1 MRILKDSFIYLV
13 GELIN
18 KSLPFLLLPYLTRKL
33 GTEGFGELSYYLT
46 ILALLSICIGLSQEG
61 AVTRYFYFYGN
72 KAIDLIVRAG
82 YLYNILFSTV
92 CLIISWILKSEIIA
106 YITLIATFN
115 SFLSVQLALR
125 QAQKQSIPYIMIQF
139 LSSVSLVV
147 FTVLMLEYVAGDRV
161 VNRLLALLL
170 SSALVFF
177 ITYLFIN
184 KSFKIS
190 RKFSLE
196 NYKSA
201 LAYIFSF
208 GIPLILHQLSFF
220 MKGQVDRIFIY
231 KLYSAIE
238 LGVYSA
244 GVQIASVLTIFFMA
258 LNKAIVPYYY
268 EGLKNKELTVDK
280 IKKYTLVSFI
290 FISLPA
296 FICYFLP
303 NTLFVW
309 FLGVGFGQ
317 SQFYTVLFLIGYGLT
332 LPYLLLVNYL
342 FFYGK
347 NKLIASITFST
358 SVVYVIFLSLLSEIS
373 IRYIPFSLIFSN
385 LLMVVVLWIIVS
397 KSQEA

>member
-1 MRILKDSFIYLV
+1 M
-13 GELIN
+13 
-18 KSLPFLLLPYLTRKL
+18 LPYLTRKL
-33 GTEGFGELSYYLT
+33 GPEGFGELSYYLT
-46 ILALLSICIGLSQEG
+46 ILALLGIFIGLSQEG

-92 CLIISWILKSEIIA
+92 CLIVAWILKSEIIA

-125 QAQKQSIPYIMIQF
+125 QAQKQPIPYIMIQF
-139 LSSVSLVV
+139 LSSVSLVL

-161 VNRLLALLL
+161 INRLLALLL
-170 SSALVFF
+170 SSVLVFF

-201 LAYIFSF
+201 LVYIFSF

-231 KLYSAIE
+231 KLYTPAE
-238 LGVYSA
+238 LGIYSA
-244 GVQIASVLTIFFMA
+244 GVQVAAVLPIVLMA

-268 EGLKNKELTVDK
+268 QGLKEKKLSIQS
-280 IKKYTLVSFI
+280 IKKYTLFCLALCIIPALIGFV
-290 FISLPA
+290 LPESV
-296 FICYFLP
+296 Y
-303 NTLFVW
+303 VW
-309 FLGVGFGQ
+309 FLGEKYAESKYYVVM
-317 SQFYTVLFLIGYGLT
+317 YLLGYGAN
-332 LPYLLLVNYL
+332 LPYLMLVNYL
-342 FFYGK
+342 FFHAK
-347 NKLIASITFST
+347 NKLIASVTFIS
-358 SVVYVIFLSLLSEIS
+358 SIFYVVLMIVLGQYS
-373 IRYIPFSLIFSN
+373 IEYIPYALILSN
-385 LLMVVVLWIIVS
+385 ILMVLILWLMVS
-397 KSQEA
+397 KKA